1 MPDSTSIHAS
11 ALISS
16 QAEISEGVQIG
27 PFAVIE
33 GPVKIAAGCQIL
45 AHAQLVGDVELGENC
60 VVGRGVIIGEEP
72 QDLSFDSTTKS
83 GVRIGSGNIFRELVT
98 IHRSAREG
106 EFTRVGD
113 RNFLMAGAHLAHD
126 VEIGN
131 DNVIANNCL
140 LAGHVKLGEHA
151 FLGGGTVVHQFIRLG
166 DFCLTQGNSAI
177 SKDVPPYVTACK
189 LNRFGGVN
197 VIGLRRAGFDSDLRR
212 EIQKVIDELFRSGK
226 PLRQAVSEAR
236 SERWSE
242 HAEKIIEFVAAESRK
257 GVLTAARRA

>member
-1 MPDSTSIHAS
+1 MPDSTLIHAS
-11 ALISS
+11 ALISP
-16 QAEISEGVQIG
+16 QAEIGEGVEIG

-33 GPVKIAAGCQIL
+33 GPVKIAAGCRIL
-45 AHAQLVGDVELGENC
+45 AHAQLIGDVEIGENC
-60 VVGRGVIIGEEP
+60 VVGRGAIIGEDP
-72 QDLSFDSTTKS
+72 QDLNFDAATAS
-83 GVRIGSGNIFRELVT
+83 GVKIGSDNVFRELVT
-98 IHRSAREG
+98 IHRSTSEA
-106 EFTRVGD
+106 EFTNVGD

-189 LNRFGGVN
+189 LNRFGGIN
-197 VIGLRRAGFDSDLRR
+197 VVGLRRAGFDNKLRR
-212 EIQKVIDELFRSGK
+212 EIQKVIDELFRSGR
-226 PLRQAVSEAR
+226 PLRDAVREAR

-257 GVLTAARRA
+257 GVLTATRRG